1 MLRAFEGF
9 AQRAVV
15 LVKTNPAMLRA
26 EFRQQPLLIIG
37 QLFSVAGELIAPCDA
52 TPGLHGAGLCHVGHI
67 HHQPRRHLEG
77 VEPRIRLLNHFPGN
91 AQRGVANVNRIAGFQ
106 VQQRHQPWRQ
116 QHAARLGLQP
126 RRLRLESAIQRI
138 AVIHRLDVRQ
148 LRRIARKGH
157 GGEAQLFADA
167 QP

>member
-26 EFRQQPLLIIG
+26 ELRQQPLLIIG

-52 TPGLHGAGLCHVGHI
+52 TAGLHGPGFCHVSHI
-67 HHQPRRHLEG
+67 HHQSRRHLEG
-77 VEPRIRLLNHFPGN
+77 VKPCIRLLNHLPGN
-91 AQRGVANVNRIAGFQ
+91 AQRGIANVNRIAGFQ
-106 VQQRHQPWRQ
+106 VQERHQPWRQ
-116 QHAARLGLQP
+116 QHAPRLRLQP
-126 RRLRLESAIQRI
+126 RRLRFEGAIQRI
-138 AVIHRLDVRQ
+138 AVVHRLNVRQ
-148 LRRIARKGH
+148 LRRIPGERH
-157 GGEAQLFADA
+157 GGKAQLLADG